1 MKVLCTILIVLLGVA
16 SPLSLMADAIF
27 PCTQQDQSQTRHIFV
42 DKSIHIA
49 MAAHNGHDSTQST
62 SLHHGGNLDG
72 DSSARD
78 CECCVSCISACAS
91 SAGSLGAISSDSL
104 DSMFASQSRLTRA
117 AKTIH
122 GNPDPISLFR
132 PPKPNV

>member
-1 MKVLCTILIVLLGVA
+1 MKVLCTVLIALLGVA
-16 SPLSLMADAIF
+16 SPLSLWADANF
-27 PCTQQDQSQTRHIFV
+27 PCTQQDQRLSRYIFM
-42 DKSIHIA
+42 DESIHTA
-49 MAAHNGHDSTQST
+49 MVAHNGHDSMQLT

-91 SAGSLGAISSDSL
+91 SAGSLGAISSDSV
-104 DSMFASQSRLTRA
+104 DSMFASQSQLTPA

-132 PPKPNV
+132 PPKPNA